1 MDIFTPDD
9 RRRIQVAL
17 DLHLDELKERSD
29 LWFRLEAVE
38 EFDRVNGTAIAV
50 GVQGY
55 LTAIDEADA
64 AIAQSYTDG
73 SANASAVSTRIDEF
87 SESLQYGGAGGN
99 GSGGSGLVKGLE
111 TRKRSL
117 VYRLKRDLGYL
128 RPQSNIIPVM

>member
-29 LWFRLEAVE
+29 LWFRLEALE

-73 SANASAVSTRIDEF
+73 SANASATMTRIDEF
-87 SESLQYGGAGGN
+87 TESFQYGGRN

-128 RPQSNIIPVM
+128 KPLSNIIPVM